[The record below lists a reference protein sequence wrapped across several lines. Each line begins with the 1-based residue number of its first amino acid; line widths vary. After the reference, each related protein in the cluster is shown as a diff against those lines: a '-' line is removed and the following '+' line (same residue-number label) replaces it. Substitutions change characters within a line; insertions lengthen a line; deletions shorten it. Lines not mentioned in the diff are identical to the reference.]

1 MLSYRHGFHAG
12 NFADVFKHF
21 ILVYLLN
28 HLKTKK
34 PLTFIDPF
42 AGAGTYPFEDKFMQK
57 NKEYLTGISKVLNAK
72 ITDPYIKDY
81 LNLIH
86 LANNNKKISLYPGA
100 AQFAVLALDKKDTI
114 YLNELHGNEYLNLKK
129 NFEGNNN
136 VKINNT
142 DAYSNLTKMIASSKG
157 NKLVLID
164 PSYELKNEYDKVL
177 KLIKHTYSQFKDV
190 CYMIWYPDLKQD
202 KTQKFVDDFL
212 NLKIENTNHIH
223 IELKITNLRMQGT
236 GFFIINLLKN
246 DKENIDNA
254 LNELVQLFK

>member
-81 LNLIH
+81 LDLIH
-86 LANNNKKISLYPGA
+86 LANNNKKISLYPDRKS
-100 AQFAVLALDKKDTI
+100 V
-114 YLNELHGNEYLNLKK
+114 
-129 NFEGNNN
+129 
-136 VKINNT
+136 V
-142 DAYSNLTKMIASSKG
+142 
-157 NKLVLID
+157 
-164 PSYELKNEYDKVL
+164 
-177 KLIKHTYSQFKDV
+177 
-190 CYMIWYPDLKQD
+190 
-202 KTQKFVDDFL
+202 
-212 NLKIENTNHIH
+212 
-223 IELKITNLRMQGT
+223 
-236 GFFIINLLKN
+236 
-246 DKENIDNA
+246 
-254 LNELVQLFK
+254 

>member
-100 AQFAVLALDKKDTI
+100 ALFGLLALDKKDTI
-114 YLNELHGNEYLNLKK
+114 YLNELHSNEYLNLKK
-129 NFEGNNN
+129 NFEGHRN
-136 VKINNT
+136 VKIDNT

-157 NKLVLID
+157 QKLVLID

-177 KLIKHTYSQFKDV
+177 KLIKHTHSQFKEV

-212 NLKIENTNHIH
+212 NLKIENGNHIH
-223 IELKITNLRMQGT
+223 IELKNTNLRMQGT

>member
-28 HLKTKK
+28 QLKKNK
-34 PLTFIDPF
+34 PFTFIDPF
-42 AGAGTYPFEDKFMQK
+42 AGAGIYLFEDKFMQQ

-100 AQFAVLALDKKDTI
+100 AQFALLALDKKDTI
-114 YLNELHGNEYLNLKK
+114 YLNELHSNEYLNLKK
-129 NFEGNNN
+129 NFEGNSN
-136 VKINNT
+136 VKIDNT
-142 DAYSNLTKMIASSKG
+142 DAYSNLTKMIASSKS

-177 KLIKHTYSQFKDV
+177 KLIKHTYSQFKNV

-223 IELKITNLRMQGT
+223 IELKNTNLRMQGT
-236 GFFIINLLKN
+236 GFFIINLAPQDKYNINNGVAKLTKLLK
-246 DKENIDNA
+246 
-254 LNELVQLFK
+254 

>member
-57 NKEYLTGISKVLNAK
+57 NKEYLTGISKVLNNK
-72 ITDPYIKDY
+72 INDPYIKDY
-81 LNLIH
+81 LDLIH

-100 AQFAVLALDKKDTI
+100 AQLALLVLDKKDTI
-114 YLNELHGNEYLNLKK
+114 YLNELHSNEYLNLKK
-129 NFEGNNN
+129 NFEGNSN
-136 VKINNT
+136 VKIDNT
-142 DAYSNLTKMIASSKG
+142 DAYSNLTKMIANSKG

-202 KTQKFVDDFL
+202 KSQKFVDDFL

-223 IELKITNLRMQGT
+223 IELKNTNLRMQGT

>member
-34 PLTFIDPF
+34 PFTFIDPF

-100 AQFAVLALDKKDTI
+100 ALFGLLALDKKDTI
-114 YLNELHGNEYLNLKK
+114 YLNELHSNEYLNLKK
-129 NFEGNNN
+129 NFEGNSN
-136 VKINNT
+136 VKIDNT
-142 DAYSNLTKMIASSKG
+142 DAYSNLTKMIASSKSQ
-157 NKLVLID
+157 KLVLID

-223 IELKITNLRMQGT
+223 IELKNTNLRMQGT
-236 GFFIINLLKN
+236 GFFIINLDPK
-246 DKENIDNA
+246 DKRNI
-254 LNELVQLFK
+254 NEGVSKLTKLIK

>member
-57 NKEYLTGISKVLNAK
+57 NKEYLTGISKVLNNK
-72 ITDPYIKDY
+72 INNPYIKDY
-81 LNLIH
+81 LDLIH

-100 AQFAVLALDKKDTI
+100 AQLALLALDKKDTI
-114 YLNELHGNEYLNLKK
+114 YLNELHSNEYLNLKK
-129 NFEGNNN
+129 NFEGNSN
-136 VKINNT
+136 VKIDNT

-223 IELKITNLRMQGT
+223 IELKNTNLRMQGT
-236 GFFIINLLKN
+236 GFFIINILKN

>member
-28 HLKTKK
+28 HLKTNK
-34 PLTFIDPF
+34 PFTFIDPF
-42 AGAGTYPFEDKFMQK
+42 AGAGIYPFEDKFMQK

-100 AQFAVLALDKKDTI
+100 ALFGLLALDKKDTI
-114 YLNELHGNEYLNLKK
+114 YLNELHSNEYLNLKK
-129 NFEGNNN
+129 NFEGHRN
-136 VKINNT
+136 VKIDNT

-157 NKLVLID
+157 KKLVLID

-177 KLIKHTYSQFKDV
+177 KLIKHTHSQFKEV

-212 NLKIENTNHIH
+212 NLNIENTNHIH
-223 IELKITNLRMQGT
+223 IELKNTNLRMQGT

>member
-57 NKEYLTGISKVLNAK
+57 NKEYLTGISKVLNNK
-72 ITDPYIKDY
+72 IIDPYIKDY

-86 LANNNKKISLYPGA
+86 LANNNRKISLYPGA
-100 AQFAVLALDKKDTI
+100 AQFALLTLDKKDTI
-114 YLNELHGNEYLNLKK
+114 YLNELHSNEYLNLKK
-129 NFEGNNN
+129 NFEGNSN
-136 VKINNT
+136 VKIDNT
-142 DAYSNLTKMIASSKG
+142 DAYSNLTKMIANSKG
-157 NKLVLID
+157 QKLVLID

-202 KTQKFVDDFL
+202 KTQMFVDDFL

-223 IELKITNLRMQGT
+223 IELKNTNLRMQGT

>member
-57 NKEYLTGISKVLNAK
+57 NKEYLTGISKVLNTK

-81 LNLIH
+81 LDLIH

-100 AQFAVLALDKKDTI
+100 AQLALLALDKKDTI
-114 YLNELHGNEYLNLKK
+114 YLNELHSNEYLNLKK
-129 NFEGNNN
+129 NFEGNSN
-136 VKINNT
+136 VKIDNT

-223 IELKITNLRMQGT
+223 IELKNTNLRMQGT

>member
-34 PLTFIDPF
+34 PFTFIDPF
-42 AGAGTYPFEDKFMQK
+42 AGSGTYPFEDKFMQK

-72 ITDPYIKDY
+72 ITDPFIKDY

-100 AQFAVLALDKKDTI
+100 AQFALLALNKKDTI
-114 YLNELHGNEYLNLKK
+114 YLNELHSNEYLNLKK
-129 NFEGNNN
+129 NFEGNSN
-136 VKINNT
+136 VKIDNT

-177 KLIKHTYSQFKDV
+177 KLIKHTHSHFKEV

-202 KTQKFVDDFL
+202 KIQKFVDDFL

-223 IELKITNLRMQGT
+223 IELKNTNLRMQGT
-236 GFFIINLLKN
+236 GFFIINLHPENKRNINDGVSKLTKLLK
-246 DKENIDNA
+246 
-254 LNELVQLFK
+254 

>member
-1 MLSYRHGFHAG
+1 
-12 NFADVFKHF
+12 
-21 ILVYLLN
+21 
-28 HLKTKK
+28 
-34 PLTFIDPF
+34 
-42 AGAGTYPFEDKFMQK
+42 MQK

-72 ITDPYIKDY
+72 ITGPYIKDY

-100 AQFAVLALDKKDTI
+100 AQLALLTLGKKDTI
-114 YLNELHGNEYLNLKK
+114 YLNELHSNEYLNLKK
-129 NFEGNNN
+129 NFEGNSN
-136 VKINNT
+136 VKIDNT

-177 KLIKHTYSQFKDV
+177 KLIMHTYSQFKEV

-223 IELKITNLRMQGT
+223 IELKNTNLRMQGT
-236 GFFIINLLKN
+236 GFFIINLDPENKRNINDGVSKLTKLLK
-246 DKENIDNA
+246 
-254 LNELVQLFK
+254 

>member
-34 PLTFIDPF
+34 PFTFIDPF
-42 AGAGTYPFEDKFMQK
+42 AGAGIYPFEDKFMQK
-57 NKEYLTGISKVLNAK
+57 NKEYLTGILKVLNNK

-81 LNLIH
+81 LDLIH

-100 AQFAVLALDKKDTI
+100 AQLALLTLDKKDTI
-114 YLNELHGNEYLNLKK
+114 YLNELHSNEYLNLKK
-129 NFEGNNN
+129 NFEGNSN
-136 VKINNT
+136 VKIDNT

-157 NKLVLID
+157 QKLVLID

-223 IELKITNLRMQGT
+223 IELKNTNLRMQGT
-236 GFFIINLLKN
+236 GFFIINLLKQ
-246 DKENIDNA
+246 DKQNIDNA

>member
-57 NKEYLTGISKVLNAK
+57 NKEYLTGISKVLNTK

-81 LNLIH
+81 LDLIH

-114 YLNELHGNEYLNLKK
+114 YLNELHSNEYLNLKK
-129 NFEGNNN
+129 NFEGNSN
-136 VKINNT
+136 VKIDNT
-142 DAYSNLTKMIASSKG
+142 DAYSNLTKMIASSKSQ
-157 NKLVLID
+157 KLVLID

-202 KTQKFVDDFL
+202 KTQKFVNDFL
-212 NLKIENTNHIH
+212 NLEIENTNHIH
-223 IELKITNLRMQGT
+223 IELKNTNLRMQGT
-236 GFFIINLLKN
+236 GFFIINLLKQ
-246 DKENIDNA
+246 DKQNIDNA

>member
-34 PLTFIDPF
+34 PFTFIDPF

-57 NKEYLTGISKVLNAK
+57 NKEYLTGISKVLNTK

-81 LNLIH
+81 LDLIH

-100 AQFAVLALDKKDTI
+100 AQFGLLALDKKDTI
-114 YLNELHGNEYLNLKK
+114 YLNELHSNEYLNLKK
-129 NFEGNNN
+129 NFEGHRN
-136 VKINNT
+136 VKIDNT

-157 NKLVLID
+157 QKLVLID

-223 IELKITNLRMQGT
+223 IELKNTNLRMQGT
-236 GFFIINLLKN
+236 GFFIINLLKQ
-246 DKENIDNA
+246 DKQNIDNA

>member
-28 HLKTKK
+28 HLKTNK
-34 PLTFIDPF
+34 PFTFIDPF

-57 NKEYLTGISKVLNAK
+57 NKEYLT
-72 ITDPYIKDY
+72 
-81 LNLIH
+81 LIH

-114 YLNELHGNEYLNLKK
+114 YLNELHSNEYLNLKK
-129 NFEGNNN
+129 NFEGKSN
-136 VKINNT
+136 VKIDNT

-157 NKLVLID
+157 QKLVLID

-190 CYMIWYPDLKQD
+190 CYVIWYPDLKQD

-223 IELKITNLRMQGT
+223 IELKNTNLRMQGT
-236 GFFIINLLKN
+236 GFFIINLDPENKRNINDGVSKLTKLLK
-246 DKENIDNA
+246 
-254 LNELVQLFK
+254 

>member
-57 NKEYLTGISKVLNAK
+57 NKEYLTGISKVLNTK

-81 LNLIH
+81 LDLIH

-100 AQFAVLALDKKDTI
+100 AQFAVLALDKKDNI
-114 YLNELHGNEYLNLKK
+114 YLNELHSNEYLNLKK
-129 NFEGNNN
+129 NFEGNSN
-136 VKINNT
+136 VKIDNT
-142 DAYSNLTKMIASSKG
+142 DAYSNLTKMIASSKSQ
-157 NKLVLID
+157 KLVLID

-223 IELKITNLRMQGT
+223 IELKNTNLRMQGT
-236 GFFIINLLKN
+236 GFFIINLLKQ
-246 DKENIDNA
+246 DKQNIDNA

>member
-34 PLTFIDPF
+34 PFTFIDPF

-57 NKEYLTGISKVLNAK
+57 NKEYLTGISKVLNTK

-81 LNLIH
+81 LDLIH

-100 AQFAVLALDKKDTI
+100 AQFALLTLDKKDTI
-114 YLNELHGNEYLNLKK
+114 YLNELHSNEYLNLKK
-129 NFEGNNN
+129 NFEGNSN
-136 VKINNT
+136 VKIDNT

-202 KTQKFVDDFL
+202 KQSL
-212 NLKIENTNHIH
+212 Y
-223 IELKITNLRMQGT
+223 
-236 GFFIINLLKN
+236 
-246 DKENIDNA
+246 
-254 LNELVQLFK
+254 

>member
-34 PLTFIDPF
+34 PFTFIDPF

-57 NKEYLTGISKVLNAK
+57 NKEYLTGISKVLDAK
-72 ITDPYIKDY
+72 ITDLYIKDY

-157 NKLVLID
+157 QKLVLID

-177 KLIKHTYSQFKDV
+177 KLIKHTYSQFKEV

-223 IELKITNLRMQGT
+223 IELKNTNLRMQGT

-246 DKENIDNA
+246 DKESIDNA

>member
-28 HLKTKK
+28 HLKAKK
-34 PLTFIDPF
+34 PFTFIDPF

-100 AQFAVLALDKKDTI
+100 ALFGLLALDKKDTI
-114 YLNELHGNEYLNLKK
+114 YLNELHSNEYLNLKK
-129 NFEGNNN
+129 NFEGHRN
-136 VKINNT
+136 VKIDNT

-157 NKLVLID
+157 QKLVLID

-177 KLIKHTYSQFKDV
+177 KLIKHTHSQFKEV

-212 NLKIENTNHIH
+212 NLKIENANHIH
-223 IELKITNLRMQGT
+223 IELKNTNLRMQGT
-236 GFFIINLLKN
+236 GFFIINLLKQ
-246 DKENIDNA
+246 DKQNIDNA

>member
-28 HLKTKK
+28 QLKTKK
-34 PLTFIDPF
+34 PFTFIDPF

-57 NKEYLTGISKVLNAK
+57 NKEYLTGISKVLNTK

-86 LANNNKKISLYPGA
+86 LANNKKKISLYPGA
-100 AQFAVLALDKKDTI
+100 ALFALLALDKKDTI

-129 NFEGNNN
+129 NFEGHSN
-136 VKINNT
+136 VKIDNT

-157 NKLVLID
+157 RKLVLID

-177 KLIKHTYSQFKDV
+177 KLIKHAYSQFKDV

-223 IELKITNLRMQGT
+223 IELKNTNLRMQGT
-236 GFFIINLLKN
+236 GFFITNIN
-246 DKENIDNA
+246 DKFNIDTKNS
-254 LNELVQLFK
+254 LDELKIIFN

>member
-57 NKEYLTGISKVLNAK
+57 NKEYLTGISKVLNNK
-72 ITDPYIKDY
+72 IIDPYIKDY

-100 AQFAVLALDKKDTI
+100 AQFALLTLDKKDTV
-114 YLNELHGNEYLNLKK
+114 YLNELHSNEYLNLKK
-129 NFEGNNN
+129 NFEGNSN
-136 VKINNT
+136 VKIDNT
-142 DAYSNLTKMIASSKG
+142 DAYSNLTKMIANSKG

-223 IELKITNLRMQGT
+223 IELKNTNLRMQGT

-246 DKENIDNA
+246 DKESIDNA

>member
-28 HLKTKK
+28 HLKTNK
-34 PLTFIDPF
+34 PFTFIDPF
-42 AGAGTYPFEDKFMQK
+42 AGAGIYPFEDKFMQK

-72 ITDPYIKDY
+72 ITDQYIKDY

-100 AQFAVLALDKKDTI
+100 ALFGLLALDKKDTI
-114 YLNELHGNEYLNLKK
+114 YLNELHSNEYLNLKK
-129 NFEGNNN
+129 NFEGHRN
-136 VKINNT
+136 VKIDNT

-157 NKLVLID
+157 QKLVLID

-177 KLIKHTYSQFKDV
+177 KLIKHTHSQFKEV

-212 NLKIENTNHIH
+212 NLKIENANHIH
-223 IELKITNLRMQGT
+223 IELKNTNLRMQGT
-236 GFFIINLLKN
+236 GFFIINLLKQ
-246 DKENIDNA
+246 DKQNIDNA

>member
-57 NKEYLTGISKVLNAK
+57 NKEYLTGISKVLNNK
-72 ITDPYIKDY
+72 INDPYIKDY
-81 LNLIH
+81 LDLIH

-100 AQFAVLALDKKDTI
+100 AQFALLTLDKKDTI
-114 YLNELHGNEYLNLKK
+114 YLNELHSNEYLNLKK
-129 NFEGNNN
+129 NFEGNSN
-136 VKINNT
+136 VKIDNT
-142 DAYSNLTKMIASSKG
+142 DAYSNLTKMIANSKG
-157 NKLVLID
+157 QKLVLID

-223 IELKITNLRMQGT
+223 IELKNTNLRMQGT

>member
-28 HLKTKK
+28 HLKTNK

-57 NKEYLTGISKVLNAK
+57 NKEYLTGISKVLNNK
-72 ITDPYIKDY
+72 INDPYIKDY
-81 LNLIH
+81 LDLIH

-100 AQFAVLALDKKDTI
+100 AQLALLVLDKKDTI
-114 YLNELHGNEYLNLKK
+114 YLNELHSNEYLNLKK
-129 NFEGNNN
+129 NFEGNSN
-136 VKINNT
+136 VKIDNT
-142 DAYSNLTKMIASSKG
+142 DAYSNLTKMIANSKG

-223 IELKITNLRMQGT
+223 IELKNTNLRMQGT

-246 DKENIDNA
+246 DKESIDNA

>member
-34 PLTFIDPF
+34 PFTFIDPF
-42 AGAGTYPFEDKFMQK
+42 AGAGIYPFEDKFMQK
-57 NKEYLTGISKVLNAK
+57 NKEYLTGISKVLDAK
-72 ITDPYIKDY
+72 ITDLYIKDY

-100 AQFAVLALDKKDTI
+100 AQLALLTLDKKDTI
-114 YLNELHGNEYLNLKK
+114 YLNELHSNEYLNLKK
-129 NFEGNNN
+129 NFEGNSN
-136 VKINNT
+136 VKIDNT
-142 DAYSNLTKMIASSKG
+142 DAYSNLTKMIANSKG
-157 NKLVLID
+157 QKLVLID

-223 IELKITNLRMQGT
+223 IELKNTNLRMQGT

>member
-57 NKEYLTGISKVLNAK
+57 NKEYLTGISKVLNNK
-72 ITDPYIKDY
+72 IIDPYIKDY
-81 LNLIH
+81 LDLIH

-100 AQFAVLALDKKDTI
+100 AQFALLTLDKKDTI
-114 YLNELHGNEYLNLKK
+114 YLNELHSNEYLNLKK
-129 NFEGNNN
+129 NFEGNSN
-136 VKINNT
+136 VKIDNT
-142 DAYSNLTKMIASSKG
+142 DAYSNLTKMIANSKG
-157 NKLVLID
+157 QKLVLID

-223 IELKITNLRMQGT
+223 IELKNTNLRMQGT

>member
-34 PLTFIDPF
+34 PFTFIDPF

-100 AQFAVLALDKKDTI
+100 ALFGLLALDKKDTI
-114 YLNELHGNEYLNLKK
+114 YLNELHSNEYLNLKK
-129 NFEGNNN
+129 NFEGHRN
-136 VKINNT
+136 VKIDNT

-157 NKLVLID
+157 QKLVLID

-177 KLIKHTYSQFKDV
+177 KLIKHTHSQFKEV

-212 NLKIENTNHIH
+212 NLKIENANHIH
-223 IELKITNLRMQGT
+223 IELKNTNLRMQCT
-236 GFFIINLLKN
+236 GFFIINLLKQ
-246 DKENIDNA
+246 DKQNIDNA

>member
-21 ILVYLLN
+21 ILVYLHN

-57 NKEYLTGISKVLNAK
+57 NKEYLTGISKVLNAN

-81 LNLIH
+81 LDLIH

-100 AQFAVLALDKKDTI
+100 AQFALLTLDKKDTV
-114 YLNELHGNEYLNLKK
+114 YLNELHSNEYLNLKK
-129 NFEGNNN
+129 NFEGNSN
-136 VKINNT
+136 VKIDNT
-142 DAYSNLTKMIASSKG
+142 DAYSNLTKMIANSKG
-157 NKLVLID
+157 QKLVLID

-223 IELKITNLRMQGT
+223 IELKNTNLRMQGT

>member
-34 PLTFIDPF
+34 PFTFIDPF
-42 AGAGTYPFEDKFMQK
+42 AGAGIYPFEDKFMQK
-57 NKEYLTGISKVLNAK
+57 NKEYLTGISKVLNTK

-81 LNLIH
+81 LDLIH

-100 AQFAVLALDKKDTI
+100 AQFALLTLDKKDTI
-114 YLNELHGNEYLNLKK
+114 YLNELHSNEYLNLKK
-129 NFEGNNN
+129 NFEGNSN
-136 VKINNT
+136 VKIDNT

-223 IELKITNLRMQGT
+223 IELKNTNLRMQGT

>member
-57 NKEYLTGISKVLNAK
+57 NKEYLTGILKVLNNK
-72 ITDPYIKDY
+72 ITDLYIKDY
-81 LNLIH
+81 LDLIH

-100 AQFAVLALDKKDTI
+100 AQFALLTLDKKDTI
-114 YLNELHGNEYLNLKK
+114 YLNELHSNEYLNLKK
-129 NFEGNNN
+129 NFEGNSN
-136 VKINNT
+136 VKIDNT
-142 DAYSNLTKMIASSKG
+142 DAYSNLTKMIASSKSQ
-157 NKLVLID
+157 KLVLID

-177 KLIKHTYSQFKDV
+177 KLIKHTHSQFKEV

-212 NLKIENTNHIH
+212 NLKIENANHIH
-223 IELKITNLRMQGT
+223 IELKNTNLRMQGT
-236 GFFIINLLKN
+236 GFFIINLLKQ
-246 DKENIDNA
+246 DKQNIDNA

>member
-81 LNLIH
+81 LDLIH

-100 AQFAVLALDKKDTI
+100 AQFALLTLDKKDTV
-114 YLNELHGNEYLNLKK
+114 YLNELHSNEYLNLKK
-129 NFEGNNN
+129 NFEGNSN
-136 VKINNT
+136 VKIDNT
-142 DAYSNLTKMIASSKG
+142 DAYSNLTKMIANSKG
-157 NKLVLID
+157 QKLVLID

-223 IELKITNLRMQGT
+223 IALKNTNLRMQGT

>member
-34 PLTFIDPF
+34 PFTFIDPF

-100 AQFAVLALDKKDTI
+100 ALFGLLALDKKDTI
-114 YLNELHGNEYLNLKK
+114 YLNELHSNEYLNLKK
-129 NFEGNNN
+129 NFEGHRN
-136 VKINNT
+136 VKIDNT

-157 NKLVLID
+157 QKLVLID

-177 KLIKHTYSQFKDV
+177 KLIKHTHSQFKEV

-212 NLKIENTNHIH
+212 NLKIENANHIH
-223 IELKITNLRMQGT
+223 IELKNTNLRMQGT
-236 GFFIINLLKN
+236 GFFIINLLKQ
-246 DKENIDNA
+246 DKQNIDNA

>member
-34 PLTFIDPF
+34 PFTFIDPF
-42 AGAGTYPFEDKFMQK
+42 AGAGIYLFEDKFMQK
-57 NKEYLTGISKVLNAK
+57 NKEYLTGISKVLNTK

-86 LANNNKKISLYPGA
+86 LANNKKKISLYPGA
-100 AQFAVLALDKKDTI
+100 ALFALLALDKKDTI
-114 YLNELHGNEYLNLKK
+114 YLNELHSNEYLNLKK
-129 NFEGNNN
+129 NFEVNDN
-136 VKINNT
+136 VKIDNT
-142 DAYSNLTKMIASSKG
+142 DAYSNLTKMITSSKG
-157 NKLVLID
+157 QKLVLID

-177 KLIKHTYSQFKDV
+177 KLIKHTHSQFKEV

-202 KTQKFVDDFL
+202 KTQKCVDDFL

-223 IELKITNLRMQGT
+223 IELKNTNLRMQGT
-236 GFFIINLLKN
+236 GFVLINLLKK
-246 DKENIDNA
+246 DKQNIDNA

>member
-57 NKEYLTGISKVLNAK
+57 NKEYLTGILKVLNNK
-72 ITDPYIKDY
+72 ITDLYIKDY
-81 LNLIH
+81 LDLIH

-100 AQFAVLALDKKDTI
+100 AQFALLTLDKKDTI
-114 YLNELHGNEYLNLKK
+114 YLNELHSNEYLNLKK
-129 NFEGNNN
+129 NFEGNSN
-136 VKINNT
+136 VKIDNT

-223 IELKITNLRMQGT
+223 IELKNTNLRMQGT